1 MLGSALALLCPYSRF
16 LILFGCHVRTVSF
29 WAQPPLRTCFMS
41 LGSLMDHAQGRA
53 FHHHL
58 ARAIMHLNH
67 LAGFLPFFE
76 PSIEYEDSLP
86 PAHFRLERPTS
97 RGLHTFV
104 PFPPSGPPPTMV
116 SHGGIPSHM
125 VINPEPNLRPVSAR
139 PPPDSEPMPTT
150 GSPRLPILMSDPGPD
165 PSPGTTTVVE
175 HPRLTTRTTIP
186 VPARSKQRAS
196 SMIDPQPK
204 KKQKGESIPE
214 SRITTNPNLGHSGT
228 LPIPSDVPSGGP
240 NSDDSDGDAASGAA
254 STHPA
259 ADASASLRRPLE
271 DTINYHHDA
280 ATNPVS
286 TAPPRT
292 STLTLTP
299 NPKAPPSPTMRILHR
314 IAADPSRDPPFRP
327 WTNADDQELISMKQD
342 TKSRPS
348 WKTIGARLHREPH
361 VCKLR
366 WGILKQTPG
375 VMDQHGR
382 MNPPHEPEAED

>member
-1 MLGSALALLCPYSRF
+1 
-16 LILFGCHVRTVSF
+16 
-29 WAQPPLRTCFMS
+29 
-41 LGSLMDHAQGRA
+41 MDHAQGRA

-67 LAGFLPFFE
+67 LAGLLPFFE

-86 PAHFRLERPTS
+86 PAHFRLEHSAS

-104 PFPPSGPPPTMV
+104 PLPTSGPPPTLV

-125 VINPEPNLRPVSAR
+125 VINPEPNLRPMQAR
-139 PPPDSEPMPTT
+139 PPPDSAPMLTT
-150 GSPRLPILMSDPGPD
+150 GSPHLPIPMTDPGPD
-165 PSPGTTTVVE
+165 STPGPTTVVE
-175 HPRLTTRTTIP
+175 HPRLTTRTTVP
-186 VPARSKQRAS
+186 VPARSKQRVS
-196 SMIDPQPK
+196 STIDPQPK
-204 KKQKGESIPE
+204 KKHKGESFPE
-214 SRITTNPNLGHSGT
+214 SRLTPNPSIGHSGP

-259 ADASASLRRPLE
+259 VDATTSLRRHME
-271 DTINYHHDA
+271 DAINYHHV
-280 ATNPVS
+280 ATENPVS
-286 TAPPRT
+286 TAPPGT
-292 STLTLTP
+292 STITLTP
-299 NPKAPPSPTMRILHR
+299 NPEAPPSPTIRILQPTTT
-314 IAADPSRDPPFRP
+314 DPPRAPPFRP
-327 WTNADDQELISMKQD
+327 WTNADDQELVSMKQD

-366 WGILKQTPG
+366 WGILKQMPS

-382 MNPPHEPEAED
+382 MNPPREPEAED